1 MKSISKI
8 RFQTLL
14 QLAKRN
20 ELTLLRVTE
29 GSDNTQTIKIHE
41 AAKARY
47 DVWVAVDDALNGS
60 EALLAVYAG
69 STVSQEQ

>member
-1 MKSISKI
+1 MKSIPKI

-20 ELTLLRVTE
+20 ELTRLRETE
-29 GSDNTQTIKIHE
+29 GSDNPQTIKIHE

-47 DVWVAVDDALNGS
+47 DAWVAVDDALNGS

-69 STVSQEQ
+69 STVAQE